1 MYQGEW
7 GEVRDFARPARTFP
21 KEQASKQSAIIESG
35 ARLMNGLKTVL
46 LLGILS
52 GLLLAGGEMLGGR
65 NGLYTALAIAVAMNF
80 FGYFFS
86 DKLALSMY
94 SAQPVSP
101 AENSE
106 VYARV
111 FPMVQSLTQRMGL
124 PMPKLWLIPD
134 ESPNA
139 FATGRNPE
147 HASVAFTAG
156 ILQLMNNAELEGV
169 VAHEL
174 GHVKNRDILTSSV
187 AATIA
192 AAITFLARMAFFFGG
207 RRDDEEERGSPWA
220 GLIMLILA
228 PIAAMLIQMAISRT
242 REYAADETSAQVTH
256 NPNELISALGKLESW
271 SKRIPMSDVNPAT
284 AHLFIIK
291 PFSGQSLMRMFSTH
305 PSTEDRIA
313 RLQAMR

>member
-1 MYQGEW
+1 
-7 GEVRDFARPARTFP
+7 
-21 KEQASKQSAIIESG
+21 
-35 ARLMNGLKTVL
+35 MNRVKTVL

-52 GLLLAGGEMLGGR
+52 GLLLAGGEMFGGR
-65 NGLYTALAIAVAMNF
+65 NGLYIALLIAVAMNF

-101 AENSE
+101 TENPE

-111 FPMVQSLTQRMGL
+111 FPIVQSLTQRMGL

-156 ILQLMNNAELEGV
+156 VLRLMNDAELEGV

-187 AATIA
+187 AATLA
-192 AAITFLARMAFFFGG
+192 AAITFLARASFWFGG
-207 RRDDEEERGSPWA
+207 RRSSDDEEGSPWA
-220 GLIMLILA
+220 GLVMLIVA

-291 PFSGQSLMRMFSTH
+291 PFSGQSMMRMFSTH